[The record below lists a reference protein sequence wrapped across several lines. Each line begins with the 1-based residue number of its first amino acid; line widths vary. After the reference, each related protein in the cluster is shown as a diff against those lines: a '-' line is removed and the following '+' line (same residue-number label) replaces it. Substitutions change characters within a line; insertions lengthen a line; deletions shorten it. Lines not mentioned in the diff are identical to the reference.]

1 MRQPHT
7 ELLTHRPT
15 LPPTEPPTHRS
26 TDPPLN
32 SHPAPDNFSALYL
45 VKNFTNSGDMERTY
59 FPVLLLIG
67 FVVANA
73 VMMLGLS
80 HLTLRPRPTAVK
92 QQAYES
98 GIPAL
103 GDARER
109 FSVKFYMVAILFII
123 FDIETVFMIP
133 WAVYYRQL
141 SCFKPLVNDA
151 CPVGSISFFGLGEM
165 LVFMLILLVGF
176 VYVWKK
182 GALQWD

>member
-1 MRQPHT
+1 MGR
-7 ELLTHRPT
+7 
-15 LPPTEPPTHRS
+15 
-26 TDPPLN
+26 
-32 SHPAPDNFSALYL
+32 A
-45 VKNFTNSGDMERTY
+45 Y
-59 FPVLLLIG
+59 FPVLMLLG
-67 FVVANA
+67 FVVINA
-73 VMMLGLS
+73 VAMIAIS
-80 HLTLRPRPTAVK
+80 TLAIRPRPTPVK

-98 GIPAL
+98 GVPPL

-109 FSVKFYMVAILFII
+109 FSVRFYLVAILFII

-133 WAVYYRQL
+133 WAVYYKQL

-165 LVFMLILLVGF
+165 LVFMIILLVGF